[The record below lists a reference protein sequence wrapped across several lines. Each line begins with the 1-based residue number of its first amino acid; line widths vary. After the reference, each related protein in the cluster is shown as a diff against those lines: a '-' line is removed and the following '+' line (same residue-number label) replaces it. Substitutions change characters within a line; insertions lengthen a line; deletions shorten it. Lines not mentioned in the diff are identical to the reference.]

1 MGHNYNDS
9 INFSFKK
16 DLETIKSLPKEKR
29 WKYIWDYYKIII
41 LVLPVA
47 LIVLLIL
54 GSFCV
59 NMVKGTFFPKDPVSI
74 GIAVSGYSASPD
86 WLQSCEEA
94 IGCDPKREY
103 LQILESPPYS
113 TERDDFV
120 IKSTL
125 WLTAGY
131 PVTEYA
137 VEISGTAFA
146 REHGISDEPVY
157 LCMFANGH
165 GYQRGLDIA
174 VYILENG

>member
-1 MGHNYNDS
+1 M
-9 INFSFKK
+9 
-16 DLETIKSLPKEKR
+16 
-29 WKYIWDYYKIII
+29 
-41 LVLPVA
+41 
-47 LIVLLIL
+47 
-54 GSFCV
+54 
-59 NMVKGTFFPKDPVSI
+59 
-74 GIAVSGYSASPD
+74 SGYSASPD

-94 IGCDPKREY
+94 IGYDPKREY

-125 WLTAGY
+125 WLTAGQPDIFIVDEDGYEYLLSLDILVDLSRDWPAELQVLSAGY
-131 PVTEYA
+131 PATEYA

-174 VYILENG
+174 AYILENG